1 MVDLVQSTYRPLKNV
16 GSFSVAEFQVEK
28 LSSAF

>member
-1 MVDLVQSTYRPLKNV
+1 MVEFVLNAYRPLKNV
-16 GSFSVAEFQVEK
+16 GAFSVAEFQVEK